1 MNSSFRS
8 VQILIDLLKQFE
20 ISDVVL
26 SPGGSDIPLIHALE
40 TDDYFR
46 CYSVVDE
53 RSAAYFA
60 MGVAQQKN
68 KPAACVCTSGTAV
81 CNYVPGITEAYYQNV
96 PVLAITADKNP
107 YYQGQLETQK
117 IEQTK
122 MFEGVVKKSVT
133 LPLVHDEDD
142 EWLCNRLV
150 NEAILELT
158 HHGNGPVQ
166 INVPIVGRT
175 DIYNED
181 VLPRE
186 RKVDIIGMRTDAHK
200 WKDFAKKAR
209 NAERIMVV
217 VGQNAVFGEHEIK
230 LLDAFYQKTNC
241 IFSVEQLSNL
251 ACKGCVNTYPVSE
264 MRGGDTLSCHT
275 PDLVISFGNNL
286 AAYNLKPFLRLNY
299 QKMENWLVN
308 EGGMFR
314 DAYKSLTSIFE
325 MSVTDFLEK
334 LISYLPDNHPES
346 GRYKE
351 EWEQECTSIQI
362 PEFRFSNLYVASRL
376 AKVIPENSILHL
388 AILNSTRIMQFFQL
402 AKGVKTYSNV
412 GGLGIDGC
420 MSTFAG
426 QAVSTDELSFLLIG
440 DLSFFYDMNAA
451 GLRDIG
457 PNVRIILLN
466 NCGGAEFHFFIGK
479 KRISTLNDY
488 ISAEHKNVAAGWAI
502 SLGYDYYCAE
512 NKEELD
518 SVIAKFGE
526 KSDRPMFLEVIT
538 DMEEDAM
545 ITHEFYD
552 ANAAQD
558 AKAKVKATIKRVLSP
573 NTVEQIKK
581 VMKKVR

>member
-26 SPGGSDIPLIHALE
+26 SPGGSDIPLIHAIE

-81 CNYVPGITEAYYQNV
+81 CNYVPAITEAYYQSV

-122 MFEGVVKKSVT
+122 MFEGVVKKSVS
-133 LPLVHDEDD
+133 LPVIHDDND

-150 NEAILELT
+150 NEALLALT
-158 HHGNGPVQ
+158 HHGEGPVQ
-166 INVPIVGRT
+166 INIPIVGRT
-175 DIYNED
+175 DLYNDE

-186 RKVDIIGMRTDAHK
+186 RKVEIVGLRAGEQR
-200 WKDFAKKAR
+200 WKGFAQKAKE
-209 NAERIMVV
+209 AKRIMVV
-217 VGQNAVFGEHEIK
+217 VGQNVVFGDHEIK
-230 LLDAFYQKTNC
+230 LLDELYQRTNC
-241 IFSVEQLSNL
+241 IFSVEHLSNL
-251 ACKGCVNTYPVSE
+251 SCKGCVNTYPISE
-264 MRGGDTLSCHT
+264 MRGFDALSRHT

-286 AAYNLKPFLRLNY
+286 AAYNLKPFLRLHFR
-299 QKMENWLVN
+299 KMENWLVN
-308 EGGMFR
+308 EGGLFR
-314 DAYKSLTSIFE
+314 DAYKSLSNIFE
-325 MSVTDFLEK
+325 MTVADFLESILK
-334 LISYLPDNHPES
+334 YLPENNPAS
-346 GRYKE
+346 GQYKA
-351 EWEQECTSIQI
+351 EWEKACASIQI
-362 PEFRFSNLYVASRL
+362 PEFEFSNLYVASRL
-376 AKVIPENSILHL
+376 AKVIPENSVLHL
-388 AILNSTRIMQFFQL
+388 AILNSTRVMQFFPL

-420 MSTFAG
+420 LSTFAG
-426 QAVSTDELSFLLIG
+426 QAASTEELSYLLIG

-466 NCGGAEFHFFIGK
+466 NCGGSEFHFMLGK
-479 KRISTLNDY
+479 KKISTLNDY

-502 SLGYDYYCAE
+502 SVGYDYYCAQS
-512 NKEELD
+512 KEELD
-518 SVIAKFGE
+518 RAMAVFGE
-526 KSDRPMFLEVIT
+526 KSDRPLFLEVIT
-538 DMEEDAM
+538 DMEMDAQ

-552 ANAAQD
+552 SNASQSV
-558 AKAKVKATIKRVLSP
+558 KAKVKAKIKKMLSDD
-573 NTVEQIKK
+573 TVNRIRK